1 MLVIVKG
8 RNVKYAKRNAQ
19 KAGEEALL
27 KGQEV
32 PDYFLLPKQKK
43 GESDAQYLRRV
54 WAANKTT
61 VAQSGGILPED
72 QLTYSRFKEEVLS
85 RKEGLNLSAESA
97 VRSQVRAQYTPPEQ
111 ALQEKNQR
119 LLKINNAYDVFGRM
133 IGKKVDS
140 LDSKSLPGISYD
152 PASSTYTYGAVRM
165 GYKYKKGKHGQPGGL
180 HFFIENIATGEKWTD
195 DELAAAA
202 AARQADLA
210 MKREERA
217 MRMAKLKEE
226 NPAAWMAEEAKREHR
241 NELARIRYR
250 KAHPKKRRRKK

>member
-1 MLVIVKG
+1 MLVIIKG
-8 RNVKYAKRNAQ
+8 RNMKYARRNAA
-19 KAGEEALL
+19 KAGAEAAL
-27 KGQEV
+27 KGQEI
-32 PDYFLLPKQKK
+32 PDYFLLPKQKAK
-43 GESDAQYLRRV
+43 ETDSHYLRRV
-54 WAANKTT
+54 WAANKDT
-61 VAQSGGILPED
+61 VAQSGGLIPSD
-72 QLTYSRFKEEVLS
+72 QLTYSRFKEETLATKEVGKLS
-85 RKEGLNLSAESA
+85 TAEA
-97 VRSQVRAQYTPPEQ
+97 VRSQVRTQYTPPEQ
-111 ALQEKNQR
+111 VTQEKNER
-119 LLKINNAYDVFGRM
+119 LLRVNNAYDVFGRM

-140 LDSKSLPGISYD
+140 LDSKALPGIAYD
-152 PASSTYTYGAVRM
+152 PATSTYTYGTVKM

-180 HFFIENIATGEKWTD
+180 HFFIENAATGEKWTD